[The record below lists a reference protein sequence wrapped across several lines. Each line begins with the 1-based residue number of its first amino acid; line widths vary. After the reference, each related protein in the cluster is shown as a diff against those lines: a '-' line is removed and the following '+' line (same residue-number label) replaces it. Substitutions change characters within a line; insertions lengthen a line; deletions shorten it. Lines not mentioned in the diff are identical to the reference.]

1 MQGQTRLSYVWSA
14 IDKRNMALSSARRL
28 SHYGAIVRDSTVVQA
43 NVPFPK
49 VCVPTSTV
57 QHLVDPKTNEELCI
71 IGTTNMSTRLALR
84 TKRLIAQYQPNAVLV
99 QASPDFFQLSR
110 VNAES
115 QEELDTKLEAYR
127 DLLDQAG
134 ALEWNMKDTFYFYR
148 RLLMSLF
155 IHQAL
160 KTPWDW
166 EKLFVPGLEMKYAL
180 DYAEAQKAQVYYAG
194 EEFNRETHERLKM
207 QRDFDVIW
215 PMIYHVF
222 GLNTHWRFEAR
233 DMGRLFQFTPL
244 KDLCE
249 NHFDK
254 NVMAWWVRYF
264 DRMLPGQKRSLI
276 NQRDEDM
283 FIAVEKKLTG
293 NKKLAVVNQWHME
306 GLEKLWRLHHGIE
319 EIRPA
324 TNGAEDF
331 PLAENQAYIDGI
343 DKDRAEVERRT
354 GAPMASSHRTLVAY
368 NDETRSHYG

>member
-1 MQGQTRLSYVWSA
+1 
-14 IDKRNMALSSARRL
+14 MALSSARRL
-28 SHYGAIVRDSTVVQA
+28 SHYGAVVRDSTIVQA

-57 QHLVDPKTNEELCI
+57 QHLVDPKTKEELCI

-84 TKRLIAQYQPNAVLV
+84 TKRLIAQYQPNAMLV
-99 QASPDFFQLSR
+99 QASPDFFKLSR

-115 QEELDTKLEAYR
+115 QEELDAKLEAYR

-134 ALEWNMKDTFYFYR
+134 ALQWNMKDTFYFYR

-180 DYAEAQKAQVYYAG
+180 DYAEAQKAEVYYAG
-194 EEFNRETHERLKM
+194 EEFNGETHERLKM

-215 PMIYHVF
+215 PIFTHVF

-249 NHFDK
+249 NYFDK
-254 NVMAWWVRYF
+254 NAMA
-264 DRMLPGQKRSLI
+264 
-276 NQRDEDM
+276 
-283 FIAVEKKLTG
+283 
-293 NKKLAVVNQWHME
+293 
-306 GLEKLWRLHHGIE
+306 
-319 EIRPA
+319 
-324 TNGAEDF
+324 
-331 PLAENQAYIDGI
+331 
-343 DKDRAEVERRT
+343 
-354 GAPMASSHRTLVAY
+354 
-368 NDETRSHYG
+368 